1 MPDTSFSATLLS
13 SAADLSATDW
23 NGLAPGQDGRP
34 DNPFLDHAFFDALE
48 KSGSAS
54 RETGWLPQHL
64 LLRDAQDMPV
74 GLMPLYL
81 KSHSQG
87 EYVFDYGWADAFQRA
102 GGAYYPKFQASVPFT
117 PATGPRLLAHDT
129 ETRQA
134 LLQAISAIAEDND
147 ISSVHATFVPEEEQ
161 KLAEEAG
168 WLVRYDTQYHWFNQ
182 GFSSFEN
189 YLESMSSRHRKVTR
203 RERREALSSGIEVRW
218 LTGADLTES
227 VWDAFFD
234 FYTDTGNRKWGR
246 PYLNRRFFSLLTE
259 TMADRIVLMF
269 AYDGDEPI
277 AGTLSL
283 VGRER
288 LFGRYWGASR
298 DVPFLHFELCYYQAI
313 DYAIAHG
320 LKVAEAGAQGDH
332 KLARGYT
339 PTTTRSVHWVGH
351 PGLRNAVAD
360 FLEQERVAVSREQE
374 ALRRYTPFR
383 HNTGES
389 GES

>member
-1 MPDTSFSATLLS
+1 MPDTPFSATLLS
-13 SAADLSATDW
+13 SAAEISAAEW
-23 NGLAPGQDGRP
+23 NGLVPGAAGRP

-48 KSGSAS
+48 KSGSAA

-64 LLRDAQDMPV
+64 LLRDAQNRPV

-102 GGAYYPKFQASVPFT
+102 GGAYYPKFQSSVPFT

-134 LLQAISAIAEDND
+134 LLDAISAIAEDND
-147 ISSVHATFVPEEEQ
+147 ISSIHATFVPEDEE
-161 KLAEEAG
+161 KLAADAG
-168 WLVRYDTQYHWFNQ
+168 WLVRYDTQYHWYNQ
-182 GFSSFEN
+182 GFTSFEH

-203 RERREALSSGIEVRW
+203 RERREALAGGLEVRW

-227 VWDAFFD
+227 VWDAFFA

-269 AYDGDEPI
+269 AYDGDEPV

-360 FLEQERVAVSREQE
+360 FLEQERVAVSREQQ

-383 HNTGES
+383 HDGGES